1 MEGFIHTDDDVRLR
15 YTEHGSGRPVVFVH
29 GWLGAAD
36 QWRPAA
42 QALAGECRAVVYD
55 QRGHGRSEDARS
67 GWTIH
72 RLADDLAHLL
82 ERLGAIDAVLVGH
95 SMGCSVIWAY
105 LELFGP
111 ARLERLVFVDQAPTM
126 VSDPV
131 WDERTI
137 AHAGAMFTDAELHRL
152 CHSLA
157 DPESGEDTVRA
168 IVAGMVTR
176 SAPPGLTERVIAWAL
191 RVDGSYAAELLRHHA
206 HQDWRRQIGLIRLPA
221 LVVAGRASVVP
232 WTAAEWIAREIPGAQ
247 LEIFEP
253 DEGGSQLLALE
264 NPARF
269 NELLREFLAGPVTRT
284 QDRLSA
290 SSHRH
295 PLNAKEQR
303 HETHSDSPATQG
315 ARRKQAPPTP
325 AARGGAVARTRRLA
339 RRQRTDHSLSGSGAL
354 DRDSGPMAA
363 FRGGVIAM
371 STATQSLHEGFQNS
385 PPSVEVEATFAWLD
399 RIDAHPLTQEIKRR
413 MSELCPIDAGDR
425 VLDVGCGLGHELARL
440 SERVGRRGRAVG
452 IDANPAM
459 IAEAR
464 RRAAEAWFPGQYEVG
479 DAHNLDF
486 PEDTFDLC
494 LTERVLRY
502 LRDPEAAVREMTRV
516 VRPGGSVLAFD
527 FDSDQTIVD
536 ATDQS
541 LARRLADVLDAA
553 VPNPW
558 IGRQMYGLFRRVGLA
573 DVRVVPHTVVL
584 TGADGFATY
593 RQLNQGTIAR
603 AVQDG
608 QISPPEAKT
617 WWGGLEQAANTD
629 RFLSVNLGFIVAG
642 RKA

>member
-1 MEGFIHTDDDVRLR
+1 
-15 YTEHGSGRPVVFVH
+15 
-29 GWLGAAD
+29 
-36 QWRPAA
+36 
-42 QALAGECRAVVYD
+42 
-55 QRGHGRSEDARS
+55 
-67 GWTIH
+67 
-72 RLADDLAHLL
+72 
-82 ERLGAIDAVLVGH
+82 
-95 SMGCSVIWAY
+95 
-105 LELFGP
+105 
-111 ARLERLVFVDQAPTM
+111 
-126 VSDPV
+126 
-131 WDERTI
+131 
-137 AHAGAMFTDAELHRL
+137 
-152 CHSLA
+152 
-157 DPESGEDTVRA
+157 
-168 IVAGMVTR
+168 
-176 SAPPGLTERVIAWAL
+176 
-191 RVDGSYAAELLRHHA
+191 
-206 HQDWRRQIGLIRLPA
+206 
-221 LVVAGRASVVP
+221 
-232 WTAAEWIAREIPGAQ
+232 
-247 LEIFEP
+247 
-253 DEGGSQLLALE
+253 
-264 NPARF
+264 
-269 NELLREFLAGPVTRT
+269 
-284 QDRLSA
+284 
-290 SSHRH
+290 
-295 PLNAKEQR
+295 
-303 HETHSDSPATQG
+303 
-315 ARRKQAPPTP
+315 
-325 AARGGAVARTRRLA
+325 
-339 RRQRTDHSLSGSGAL
+339 
-354 DRDSGPMAA
+354 
-363 FRGGVIAM
+363 VIAM

-479 DAHNLDF
+479 DAHNLGF

-494 LTERVLRY
+494 RTERVLRY